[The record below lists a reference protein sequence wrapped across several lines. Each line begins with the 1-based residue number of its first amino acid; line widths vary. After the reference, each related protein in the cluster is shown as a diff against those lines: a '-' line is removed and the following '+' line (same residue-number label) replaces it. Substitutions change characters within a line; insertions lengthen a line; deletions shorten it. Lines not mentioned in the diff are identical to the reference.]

1 MMNEKRDTAQT
12 VSNKAL
18 RLQYTLD
25 VYEELTIDGS
35 KWVCWQ
41 ALAARAAVGL
51 KSTEQLAST
60 CINEL
65 CKLGHFEIR
74 DAETRQVKRRYDAP
88 NIC

>member
-1 MMNEKRDTAQT
+1 MTSENGHTAQT

-18 RLQYTLD
+18 RLHYTLD
-25 VYEELTIDGS
+25 IYEELTLDGS

-74 DAETRQVKRRYDAP
+74 DDETRQVKTRYDAP

>member
-25 VYEELTIDGS
+25 IYEELTLDGS

-41 ALAARAAVGL
+41 ALASRAAVGL

-74 DAETRQVKRRYDAP
+74 DAETRQVKRRYDTP

>member
-1 MMNEKRDTAQT
+1 MTSENGHTAQT

-25 VYEELTIDGS
+25 IYEELTLEGA

-51 KSTEQLAST
+51 KSTEQLIST

>member
-1 MMNEKRDTAQT
+1 MTSENGHTAQT

-25 VYEELTIDGS
+25 IYEELTLDGS

-41 ALAARAAVGL
+41 VLAARAAVGL

-88 NIC
+88 NIY